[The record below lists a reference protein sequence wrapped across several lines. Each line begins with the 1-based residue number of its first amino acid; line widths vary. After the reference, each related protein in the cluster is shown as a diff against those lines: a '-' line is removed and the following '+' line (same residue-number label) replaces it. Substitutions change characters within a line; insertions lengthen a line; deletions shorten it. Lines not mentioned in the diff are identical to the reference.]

1 MTGLMRDRLQLGL
14 LLGPASVFLAVFF
27 LVPLGIMVATSLL
40 APGLYGGVEW
50 EFYPHN
56 FGRILGFADP
66 AFEVF
71 DPVYLEIFFRSL
83 KIAALTVVA
92 TLLVCYPAAFCIAMM
107 PDKWRNFCLFLI
119 ALPFFSSLI
128 VRLFVWVLIL
138 RQTGPVNGVLMSA
151 GLIERPLEL
160 IYTPGAI
167 ILGMVYIFVP
177 FMFMPVYASV
187 EKLDWSLVRASQD
200 LGAGPVRT
208 FLRVILPLTAPGI
221 VGGSVIVFIPALGNF
236 VVPAI
241 LGGAKV
247 MMLGNLIEQQFL
259 SARNWPFGSALAM
272 MVMSVMLLAMAGFVV
287 ASGRRGSAAAAAA
300 ARRQGRSA

>member
-1 MTGLMRDRLQLGL
+1 MTGLLRDRLQLGL
-14 LLGPASVFLAVFF
+14 LLGPASVFLGIFF
-27 LVPLGIMVATSLL
+27 LMPLGIMVVTSFLV
-40 APGLYGGVEW
+40 PGLYGGVEW

-66 AFEVF
+66 AFEEF
-71 DPVYLEIFFRSL
+71 DPVYLEIFLHSL
-83 KIAALTVVA
+83 RIAAVTVVA
-92 TLLVCYPAAFCIAMM
+92 TLLICYPAAFCIGMM
-107 PDKWRNFCLFLI
+107 SERWKNFCLFLI
-119 ALPFFSSLI
+119 ALPFFTSLI

-138 RQTGPVNGVLMSA
+138 RQTGPVNGVLMSL
-151 GLIERPLEL
+151 GQIERPLEM
-160 IYTPGAI
+160 IYTEGAI
-167 ILGMVYIFVP
+167 VLGLVYIFVP

-221 VGGSVIVFIPALGNF
+221 IGGSVIVFIPALGNF

-272 MVMSVMLLAMAGFVV
+272 LVMSVMLIVMTGFVLV
-287 ASGRRGSAAAAAA
+287 SSRR
-300 ARRQGRSA
+300 RRRSA